1 MGKRNHFKIISCL
14 FCLFI
19 FSCSK
24 QEPITLNFR
33 ITWTDYSGR
42 GVAIQKVIDT
52 YNEQNTNAKIILEG
66 GDEDFDTLNS
76 LLNDDQSN
84 TIYVLPYRYVSYFGS
99 QEVLSNI
106 SAEFTNEEGFYYP
119 ELWNLGKSNNNQFG
133 IPWVSHSICL
143 IYNKDILDQAG
154 VKIESIVSLETLVD
168 ALELVKT
175 NTDAYGIGLVGKN
188 HNDISW
194 MVNQFIYG
202 FGSRLIDNS
211 KTKVLINNDQSKQAL
226 TFYKDTLGQYA
237 QPTWLEDTGVEIMDY
252 FRNEQL
258 AFEFQGVWGVTDI
271 EKNGDKFETGII
283 NLSDIGLSPEVG
295 PLFLSIEESMT
306 EEYRTEAI
314 KFIQYMISVQAQEEI
329 MKGEYSPEHDQYY
342 PFRVPARRDLTES
355 LVFKENPQYIPF
367 TTGFINPSIDVP
379 SAEWQIIKNE
389 IYAPGLHEV
398 MKGELSIED
407 FLNRVEVEGDKILN
421 Q

>member
-1 MGKRNHFKIISCL
+1 MGKQKHIKIISCL
-14 FCLFI
+14 FCLFL
-19 FSCSK
+19 FACTK
-24 QEPITLNFR
+24 HEPITLKFR

-52 YNEQNTNAKIILEG
+52 YNEQSTSSQIILEG
-66 GDEDFDTLNS
+66 GDEDFDTINA

-99 QEVLSNI
+99 QDLLSNI
-106 SAEFTNEEGFYYP
+106 TSEFKNEEKYYYP
-119 ELWNLGKSNNNQFG
+119 ELWNLGKSYNIQLG

-143 IYNKDILDQAG
+143 IYNKDILDKAG
-154 VKIESIVSLETLVD
+154 VNVESIVSLETLVD

-175 NTDAYGIGLVGKN
+175 NTNAYGIGLVGKN

-211 KTKVLINNDQSKQAL
+211 KSKVIINNEQSKQAIS
-226 TFYKDTLGQYA
+226 FYKDILGQYA

-295 PLFLSIEESMT
+295 PLFLSIEKNMS
-306 EEYRTEAI
+306 EEYRVEAI
-314 KFIQYMISVQAQEEI
+314 KFIQYMISVEAQEEI
-329 MKGEYSPEHDQYY
+329 MKGEYSPEHDHYY

-355 LVFKENPQYIPF
+355 LVFKDNPQYIPF

-379 SAEWQIIKNE
+379 SAKWQIVKNE

-398 MKGELSIED
+398 MIGNLSIED

>member
-1 MGKRNHFKIISCL
+1 MGKRIILKMITSLLCL
-14 FCLFI
+14 ILFA
-19 FSCSK
+19 CSS
-24 QEPITLNFR
+24 QEPVELKFR

-42 GVAIQKVIDT
+42 GVAIQKVVDS
-52 YNEQNTNAKIILEG
+52 YNETNKNVHIVLES
-66 GDEDFDTLNS
+66 GDEDFDALDR

-99 QEVLSNI
+99 KNKLSNI
-106 SAEFTNEEGFYYP
+106 SSDFVGVKDFYYP
-119 ELWNLGKSNNNQFG
+119 ELWNLGKSNSELVG
-133 IPWVSHSICL
+133 IPWLSHSICL
-143 IYNKDILDQAG
+143 IYNKKILNEAG
-154 VKIESIVSLETLVD
+154 VDVQSIVSLDTLVI
-168 ALELVKT
+168 ALEKVKS

-188 HNDISW
+188 HNDVSW

-202 FGSRLIDNS
+202 FGSRLIDDT
-211 KTKVLINNDQSKQAL
+211 KTKVIINNEQSKEAL
-226 TFYKDTLGQYA
+226 SFYKDVLGQYA
-237 QPTWLEDTGVEIMDY
+237 QPTWLDDTGVEIMSY
-252 FRNEQL
+252 FRDEKL

-271 EKNGDKFETGII
+271 EKNGKKFETGII

-295 PLFLSIEESMT
+295 PLFLSIGKEMLSEQ
-306 EEYRTEAI
+306 RNEAI
-314 KFIQYMISVQAQEEI
+314 KFIHYMISTEAQEKI
-329 MKGEYSPEHDQYY
+329 MKGEYSPEHDRYY

-379 SAEWQIIKNE
+379 SAQWQIIKNE
-389 IYAPGLHEV
+389 IYAPGLHDV
-398 MKGELSIED
+398 MTGILSIED

>member
-1 MGKRNHFKIISCL
+1 MGKQKHIKIISCL
-14 FCLFI
+14 LCLFL
-19 FSCSK
+19 FACTK
-24 QEPITLNFR
+24 QDPITLKFR

-52 YNEQNTNAKIILEG
+52 YNEQSTSSQIILEG
-66 GDEDFDTLNS
+66 GDEDFDTINA

-99 QEVLSNI
+99 QDLLSNI
-106 SAEFTNEEGFYYP
+106 TTEFTNEEKYYYP
-119 ELWNLGKSNNNQFG
+119 ELWNLGKSNNNQLG

-143 IYNKDILDQAG
+143 IYNKDILDKAG
-154 VKIESIVSLETLVD
+154 VDVQSIVSLETLVD

-175 NTDAYGIGLVGKN
+175 NTNAYGIGLVGKN

-211 KTKVLINNDQSKQAL
+211 KSKVIINNEQSKQAIS
-226 TFYKDTLGQYA
+226 FYKDILGQYA

-295 PLFLSIEESMT
+295 PLFLSIEKNMSED
-306 EEYRTEAI
+306 YRNEAL
-314 KFIQYMISVQAQEEI
+314 KFIQYMISVEAQEEI
-329 MKGEYSPEHDQYY
+329 MKGEYSPEHDHYY

-355 LVFKENPQYIPF
+355 LIFKENPQYIPF

-379 SAEWQIIKNE
+379 SAKWQIVKNE

-398 MKGELSIED
+398 MIGNLSIED